1 MQISF
6 KINVYQQN
14 KCACSSEFFLL
25 FTFEKIKAVAKIGIN
40 IATGSLQKEEIIV
53 GIDLGTTNSLIAI
66 IHPETKQAVALKEH
80 NRSSMVPSVVHFD
93 AIGNVTVGEEAKQ
106 YLITEPQNTIFSA
119 KRLMGK
125 SYSDIKD
132 NNSFFSYKI
141 IDDDTDSLVK
151 VQVGNKFY
159 SPIELS
165 SFILKELKQRA
176 EHILKTPVNKA
187 VVTVPAYFN
196 DAQRQATRDAGKLAG
211 LDVLR
216 ILNEPTAA
224 SLAYGIGLHKDNHLP
239 AGKAS
244 KTIAVYDLGGG
255 TFDISILRISNGIF
269 EVLSTNGDTYLG
281 GDDLD
286 IAIVKFWLQQLSI
299 SEDEVKNNK
308 VFAQAIRL
316 KAEEAKKHLSINE
329 TFYDTLNGNDVRL
342 SQNEFENL
350 IKPLVDKTI
359 VCCKNALKDAGLV
372 KNDIEVI
379 VMVGGS
385 TRVPFVKKTISDFFE
400 KEVNDSMNPEE
411 VVALGAA
418 LQADIL
424 AGNNKDFLLLDI
436 TPLSLGIET
445 RGGLMDIL
453 IPRNSKIPTKASRQY
468 TTQVNGQS
476 GIKISVYQGERDLVN
491 DNRMLAQFNLTNIP
505 AMPAGLPKVEISFL
519 INADGIL
526 IVKAKELRS
535 GVEQSIDV
543 QPQYGLTDQQV
554 ETMLQE
560 SIIHAKDDIGTR
572 ALLEARTEGEQL
584 LETTEKFIQKNS
596 GELTSE
602 ELMSTAQAMQ
612 ALQLALTMEDKDLIH
627 LKIEELND
635 ISRPYAERVMDQA
648 VSKAMKGKAI

>member
-1 MQISF
+1 M
-6 KINVYQQN
+6 
-14 KCACSSEFFLL
+14 
-25 FTFEKIKAVAKIGIN
+25 AKIGIN

-66 IHPETKQAVALKEH
+66 IHPETKQTEALKEH
-80 NRSSMVPSVVHFD
+80 NSSSLVPSIVHFD
-93 AIGNVTVGEEAKQ
+93 GNGNVTVGEEAKQ
-106 YLITEPQNTIFSA
+106 YLITEPHNTIFSA

-125 SYSDIKD
+125 SYNDIK
-132 NNSFFSYKI
+132 NNSSFFTYKI
-141 IDDDTDSLVK
+141 IDDNTESLVK
-151 VQVGNKFY
+151 IQVGNKFY
-159 SPIELS
+159 SPVELS

-216 ILNEPTAA
+216 IINEPTAA
-224 SLAYGIGLHKDNHLP
+224 SLAYGIGLNKEDH
-239 AGKAS
+239 

-281 GDDLD
+281 GDDFD
-286 IAIVKFWLQQLSI
+286 NAIVKFWLQQLSI
-299 SEDEVKNNK
+299 SEDELKNNK
-308 VFAQAIRL
+308 EFAQAIRL
-316 KAEEAKKHLSINE
+316 KAEEAKKHLSANE
-329 TFYDTLNGNDVRL
+329 MFSDNLNQHEL
-342 SQNEFENL
+342 KISKTEFEEL
-350 IKPLVDKTI
+350 ICPSIDKTI
-359 VCCKNALKDAGLV
+359 TACKNALKDAQLTAA
-372 KNDIEVI
+372 DIEVI

-385 TRVPFVKKTISDFFE
+385 TRIPFVKKIISDFFG

-424 AGNNKDFLLLDI
+424 AGNNKEFLLLDI

-445 RGGLMDIL
+445 RGGLMDVL

-476 GIKISVYQGERDLVN
+476 GIKISVFQGERDIVK
-491 DNRMLAQFNLTNIP
+491 DNRKLAEFNLTNIP
-505 AMPAGLPKVEISFL
+505 GMPAGLPKVEISFL

-535 GVEQSIDV
+535 GVEQGIEV

-554 ETMLQE
+554 EKMLLE
-560 SIIHAKDDIGTR
+560 SITHAKDDIATR

-596 GELTSE
+596 KELSSE
-602 ELMSTAQAMQ
+602 ELVTTAEAMQ
-612 ALQLALTMEDKDLIH
+612 ALQLALTMEDKDLVH
-627 LKIEELND
+627 SKIEELNNL
-635 ISRPYAERVMDQA
+635 SRPYAERIMDEA
-648 VSKAMKGKAI
+648 VSKAMKGKAIS

>member
-1 MQISF
+1 M
-6 KINVYQQN
+6 
-14 KCACSSEFFLL
+14 
-25 FTFEKIKAVAKIGIN
+25 AKIGIN
-40 IATGSLQKEEIIV
+40 IATGSLQKEEMIV

-66 IHPETKQAVALKEH
+66 IHPETKQVIALKEH
-80 NRSSMVPSVVHFD
+80 NSSSLVPSIIHFD
-93 AIGNVTVGEEAKQ
+93 ENGNVTVGEEAKQ

-125 SYSDIKD
+125 SYNDIKE
-132 NNSFFSYKI
+132 NSSFFTYKI
-141 IDDDTDSLVK
+141 IDDDTESLVK

-159 SPIELS
+159 SPVELS

-176 EHILKTPVNKA
+176 EHILKTKVNKA
-187 VVTVPAYFN
+187 VITVPAYFN

-216 ILNEPTAA
+216 IINEPTAA
-224 SLAYGIGLHKDNHLP
+224 SLAYGIGLHKDDH
-239 AGKAS
+239 

-281 GDDLD
+281 GDDFD
-286 IAIVKFWLQQLSI
+286 NAIVKYWLQKLSI
-299 SEDEVKNNK
+299 NEVELKTNK
-308 VFAQAIRL
+308 EFAQAIRL
-316 KAEEAKKHLSINE
+316 KAEEAKKHLSFNDDFVDE
-329 TFYDTLNGNDVRL
+329 LNGKELKITR
-342 SQNEFENL
+342 NEFEEL
-350 IKPLVDKTI
+350 IRPYIDKTI
-359 VCCKNALKDAGLV
+359 TCCKNALKDAKLTTT
-372 KNDIEVI
+372 DIQEI

-385 TRVPFVKKTISDFFE
+385 TRVPVVNKSISDFFG
-400 KEVNDSMNPEE
+400 KEVNISMNPDE

-424 AGNNKDFLLLDI
+424 AGNNKEFLLLDI

-476 GIKISVYQGERDLVN
+476 GIKISVYQGERDLVK
-491 DNRMLAQFNLTNIP
+491 DNRRLAEFNLTNIP

-535 GVEQSIDV
+535 GVEQEIEV
-543 QPQYGLTDQQV
+543 QPQYGLTDQEV
-554 ETMLQE
+554 EKMLLE
-560 SIIHAKDDIGTR
+560 SITHAKDDIATR

-584 LETTEKFIQKNS
+584 LETTEKFIQKNAK
-596 GELTSE
+596 ELASE
-602 ELMSTAQAMQ
+602 ELVATAEAMQ

-627 LKIEELND
+627 TKIEELNN

-648 VSKAMKGKAI
+648 VSKAMKGKAIS